1 MQRECITLAP
11 VERGVIY
18 GRASRD
24 PKGGGTSVSKQIE
37 RGRDFA
43 RRENVKVVVE
53 IRDDNKSASRGSRE
67 RAGFTEACG
76 LIDQGQADLLIL
88 WEVSRSSRDLE
99 EFMGL
104 VNACADNGLE
114 IAVSGTR
121 YDPAKVD
128 DWLPLVLQG
137 VMAEAEA
144 RRIKKRNIDSVETN
158 AKRGTPHGRI
168 PYGFRR
174 LYDPRTG
181 VLIDQTPYIRID
193 AAGKPVLTSD
203 GDLIPVLADEKRKGL
218 TPEAQVLAEAADA
231 LFNGATLRKICRDL
245 NARGVPTPR
254 KPRKATLAE
263 NPAGVVKGW
272 DPSTLRQLLMNP
284 TIAGRR
290 IHRGEDI
297 GPGTWEPI
305 IEYGTWLRLR
315 GLLTDPSR
323 LTVANP
329 RGPAPRH
336 LLSGIARCDE
346 CGARMKAATNMS
358 RMARAYT
365 CRTEGCMRVTATADR
380 VDERVEGVLLALFA
394 RPDFVSAVV
403 AAQRRQEERR
413 RTGPDV
419 AAFIE
424 EKERE
429 LEEVEALREDRT
441 LTLRAYAAETKRI
454 ETAIEELR
462 NRQTASVTSP
472 ALRRLLTA
480 GTLQEGWRRADLMD
494 RREVIRTVLDVRI
507 KRAQSRGRSFDPSRV
522 DVQPSRF
529 LARDS
534 LQPDAALEQPAVGSQ
549 S

>member
-1 MQRECITLAP
+1 
-11 VERGVIY
+11 
-18 GRASRD
+18 
-24 PKGGGTSVSKQIE
+24 
-37 RGRDFA
+37 
-43 RRENVKVVVE
+43 
-53 IRDDNKSASRGSRE
+53 
-67 RAGFTEACG
+67 
-76 LIDQGQADLLIL
+76 L

-104 VNACADNGLE
+104 VNACADNCLE

-158 AKRGTPHGRI
+158 ARRGTPHGRI

-174 LYDPRTG
+174 LYDARTG
-181 VLIDQTPYIRID
+181 VLINQTPYVRMD
-193 AAGKPVLTSD
+193 EDGRLVLTSD
-203 GDLIPVLADEKRKGL
+203 GELIP
-218 TPEAQVLAEAADA
+218 VLAEAADA
-231 LFNGATLRKICRDL
+231 LLNGATLRKICRDL

-254 KPRKATLAE
+254 KARRATIAE
-263 NPAGVVKGW
+263 NFAGVVKSW

-290 IHRGEDI
+290 IHRGEDV
-297 GPGTWEPI
+297 GRGSWEPI

-315 GLLTDPSR
+315 ALLADPSR
-323 LTVANP
+323 LSVANP

-346 CGARMKAATNMS
+346 CGARMKAATNIS

-365 CRTEGCMRVTATADR
+365 CRTEGCMRVTVTADR
-380 VDERVEGVLLALFA
+380 VDECVEGVLLTLFA

-419 AAFIE
+419 AALID

-429 LEEVEALREDRT
+429 LGEVEALREDGT

-462 NRQTASVTSP
+462 NRQTASVASP
-472 ALRRLLTA
+472 ALRRLLTSE
-480 GTLQEGWRRADLMD
+480 TLQEGWKLADLMD
-494 RREVIRTVLDVRI
+494 RREVIRTVLEVRI
-507 KRAQSRGRSFDPSRV
+507 KRAQSRGRIFDPSRV
-522 DVQPSRF
+522 DVQPSAL
-529 LARDS
+529 LAQDS
-534 LQPDAALEQPAVGSQ
+534 LQPNVALEQPMSAESK